1 MTSRSRTC
9 FSLLLSLA
17 AATNIVA
24 GSVSGKVELHDS
36 QDAAVRKHMDYSGV
50 VVWLEPLSGSRASA
64 APGATARMVQK
75 EKTFTPHVLP
85 IRVGTTVDFPNF
97 DPIFHNAFS
106 NYNGQ
111 LFDVGLYPPGT
122 TRPVRFSR
130 PGIVRVFCNIHAT
143 MSAVIVVLNT
153 PYFETTQKNGSYQFR
168 DVPPGEYTLRFFHE
182 RATQATLDSLA
193 RRITVTDGSVGLP
206 AIGGVLAGT
215 SLQQRLSGRAISLLF
230 AALLVVVALIL
241 LIP

>member
-1 MTSRSRTC
+1 MTSLSHTC

-17 AATNIVA
+17 AVTNVVA

-50 VVWLEPLSGSRASA
+50 VVWLEPMAGSLHPAAADSGA
-64 APGATARMVQK
+64 ARMVQK
-75 EKTFTPHVLP
+75 EKTFTPHVLA
-85 IRVGTTVDFPNF
+85 IRVGTSVDFPNF

-111 LFDVGLYPPGT
+111 LFDVGLYPPGSSKQ
-122 TRPVRFSR
+122 VRFAR

-153 PYFETTQKNGSYQFR
+153 PYFETTQKNGAYQFR
-168 DVPPGEYTLRFFHE
+168 
-182 RATQATLDSLA
+182 
-193 RRITVTDGSVGLP
+193 
-206 AIGGVLAGT
+206 
-215 SLQQRLSGRAISLLF
+215 
-230 AALLVVVALIL
+230 
-241 LIP
+241 